1 MRCDSCGYQNVSH
14 AINCIKCNEPLNGQ
28 SPSRPV
34 DKDSIEVKKTVIG
47 KPANP
52 DDYIDSSDI
61 KSSKLPEVNDKK
73 SPSPSQSE
81 PDGKLRATI
90 NPYNQARFETIEF
103 IPVVREGQSQQESNS
118 FKSNQAKVSLNRENL
133 DPDNPTITRGVQAEL
148 SFVDGEW
155 KIIDKSSTGTFLRVT
170 DAYSLKNGDQILM
183 GDRIFTVKMKK

>member
-1 MRCDSCGYQNVSH
+1 MRCDNCGYQNVSH

-61 KSSKLPEVNDKK
+61 KSSKLPEVNDEK